1 MTSMLESIA
10 ERHRER
16 AESGMVGGV
25 REWFDIAYLLNRVV
39 QAEATNHEMIE
50 GMDRMTKRLESVLN
64 IAYEKRKVA
73 EALRASAK
81 SAAFSETSIRQISE
95 AVSLESQADE
105 ILKALEF
112 IK

>member
-1 MTSMLESIA
+1 MTNMLDSIA
-10 ERHRER
+10 ERHRQR

-39 QAEATNHEMIE
+39 QAEATNHEMGE

-64 IAYEKRKVA
+64 IAYEKRKSA

-105 ILKALEF
+105 LLKALEF